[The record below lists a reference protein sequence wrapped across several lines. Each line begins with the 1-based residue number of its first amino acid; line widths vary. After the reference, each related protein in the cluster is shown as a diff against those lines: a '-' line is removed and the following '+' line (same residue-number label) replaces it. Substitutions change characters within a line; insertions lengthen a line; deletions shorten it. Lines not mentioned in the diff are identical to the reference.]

1 MRHCLTG
8 FGFGPIQAGLFIAEA
23 WQSGRF
29 DRIVISEID
38 AILVEAIRK
47 NRGRYSINVAHCDH
61 IEARHID
68 GVELLNP
75 NDPGDHACLSEALSQ
90 STEMVTSLPSV
101 SFYTAGDSRSVAARI
116 AEGLRNPNTPTIIY
130 TAENNNH
137 AAEILQEQVS
147 SRMGKSLPPTVQ
159 FLNTVIGKMSQVV
172 TDPPVIRQ
180 MNLEPIAPGIDKAFL
195 VEAFNRILVTR
206 TMIPGFRPG
215 IDVFVEK
222 DNLLPF
228 EEAKLFGHNAVHA
241 LLAFLAD
248 FKGLARMT
256 EVARERRIMEIAR
269 CAFLDESGASLTRKY
284 ASLGDDLFSDYGYKA
299 YAEDLLTRITNP
311 WLNDTVER
319 AARDPIRK
327 LAPNDRIFGAM
338 SLALEYGIEPMNMA
352 MGALAGLIS
361 ILRQPQAH
369 QLPDA
374 LRHHPDLGS
383 IPESGLRDLLQWVWR
398 GRIPDRNDHLFKCV
412 FDVRDRLIGLHRP

>member
-1 MRHCLTG
+1 VRHCLTG
-8 FGFGPIQAGLFIAEA
+8 FGFGPIQAGLFVAEA

-38 AILVEAIRK
+38 PALVEAIRA
-47 NRGRYSINVAHCDH
+47 NRGRYSINVAHSDR
-61 IEARHID
+61 IEVRHID
-68 GVELLNP
+68 GVEILNP
-75 NDPGDHACLSEALSQ
+75 NDPADHARLSEALSQ

-116 AEGLRNPNTPTIIY
+116 ADGLRNRSTPTIVY

-137 AAEILQEQVS
+137 AAEILQDQVG
-147 SRMGKSLPPTVQ
+147 SRLGKLIPSAAQ

-172 TDPPVIRQ
+172 TDTGVIRQ
-180 MNLEPIAPGIDKAFL
+180 MNLEPIAPGLDKAFL

-206 TMIPGFRPG
+206 TTIPGFRPG

-228 EEAKLFGHNAVHA
+228 EEAKLFGHNAIHA
-241 LLAFLAD
+241 LLAYLAD
-248 FKGLARMT
+248 FKGMARMT
-256 EVARERRIMEIAR
+256 EVAGDWRIMDIAR
-269 CAFLDESGASLTRKY
+269 CAFVDESGAALERKY
-284 ASLGDDLFSDYGYKA
+284 AGLGDELFTAGGYRA
-299 YAEDLLTRITNP
+299 YAEDLLTRIANP

-327 LAPNDRIFGAM
+327 LAPNDRIFGTM
-338 SLALEYGIEPMNMA
+338 SLALEYGIEPKNMA
-352 MGALAGLIS
+352 LGALAGLIS

-369 QLPDA
+369 QLPDS
-374 LRHHPDLGS
+374 LRYPDLGP
-383 IPESGLRDLLQWVWR
+383 IPESDLRGLLQWVWR
-398 GRIPDRNDHLFKCV
+398 GRMPDRVDHLFKCV
-412 FDVRDRLIGLHRP
+412 FDVQDRLKGLLGL